1 MDVLQDLLNY
11 YGQNAW
17 YVWEQFYKQF
27 LMSAYGVLFG
37 AIVGIPIG
45 IFIAH
50 HNRLSPWV
58 ISLANIIQTIPAL
71 AMLGVLMLVMGLGP
85 NTVVFA
91 LFLYSLLPIIKNTY
105 TGIRNVDPA
114 MLESGKGMGMT
125 RLQVLRMV
133 ELPLSLSVIMAGLRT
148 ALVITIGVATIGTF
162 IGAGGLGDIIIRG
175 TNVSDGTT
183 IILAGAIPTA
193 LMAIIAD
200 AVMGWFEKRLAPS
213 TRLKKKS
220 GKSSVKNFLLKN
232 HSHVNNSWSLS
243 CA

>member
-213 TRLKKKS
+213 TRLKKNPANQ
-220 GKSSVKNFLLKN
+220 V
-232 HSHVNNSWSLS
+232 
-243 CA
+243 